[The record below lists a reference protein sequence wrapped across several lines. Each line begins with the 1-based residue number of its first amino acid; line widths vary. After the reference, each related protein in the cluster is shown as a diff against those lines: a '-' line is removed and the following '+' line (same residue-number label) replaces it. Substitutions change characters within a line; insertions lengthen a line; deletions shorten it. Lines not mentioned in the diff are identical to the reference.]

1 MKRNHRGRPLPL
13 EEDFLTK
20 AIRSHVIDEVP
31 DLIAQHEERMALGD
45 TDSSRSVEEFGT
57 IDLKAP
63 GRE

>member
-20 AIRSHVIDEVP
+20 AIRSHAADEVP
-31 DLIAQHEERMALGD
+31 DLIARHEERMALGD
-45 TDSSRSVEEFGT
+45 AGSSRSAEDIGT
-57 IDLKAP
+57 IDLEAP